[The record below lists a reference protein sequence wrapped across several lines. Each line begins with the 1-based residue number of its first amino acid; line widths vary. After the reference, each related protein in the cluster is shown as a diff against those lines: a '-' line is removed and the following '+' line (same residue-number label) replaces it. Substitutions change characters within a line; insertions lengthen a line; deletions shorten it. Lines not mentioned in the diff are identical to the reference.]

1 MTLAMWR
8 LTFTLCAE
16 RAAAALVT
24 AALALVP
31 AIAAEQAPVP
41 PASAAPKVG
50 PMGDAGEELCCDTV
64 F

>member
-1 MTLAMWR
+1 MTPAMWR
-8 LTFTLCAE
+8 LTFSFCAE
-16 RAAAALVT
+16 RAAAVLVN
-24 AALALVP
+24 AAFALVP

-50 PMGDAGEELCCDTV
+50 PMGDAGEELCCDPV